1 MLTTAILAGL
11 IAAGVMVALQ
21 GLLAM
26 RGRRPVQPNI
36 VERPLIEALALKNE
50 RQVTVVLGRLR
61 LVYGLF
67 LVVLGVWGLTG

>member
-21 GLLAM
+21 GVLAM
-26 RGRRPVQPNI
+26 RGRRPVRPNI

-50 RQVTVVLGRLR
+50 HQVKVVLGRLR

-67 LVVLGVWGLTG
+67 LIVLGVWGLRG